1 MNKEISAVEASNLR
15 KNNEEVLFLD
25 VREDSELEICSIADA
40 LHIPMNS
47 IPERCEALP
56 LDRPLVVFCHH
67 GMRSMNVLLYLESR
81 GFRMS
86 STWVAASMHGP
97 LKSTHQSEN
106 TNKLTALKFLLDP
119 VSWSGKKNQCEDIME
134 H

>member
-81 GFRMS
+81 GF
-86 STWVAASMHGP
+86 
-97 LKSTHQSEN
+97 EN
-106 TNKLTALKFLLDP
+106 VINMGGGIHAWATEVDP
-119 VSWSGKKNQCEDIME
+119 SVEKYQ
-134 H
+134 